1 MLPWVLTAPPF
12 SLHSAPRRS
21 AIDLISLPPAA
32 GGADLAGE
40 VRNYFSFMN
49 IYFILGIFPR
59 FDPPPV
65 SPNHHNNTGSEGR
78 HSFCGAG
85 EFIRAF
91 SSLIETKLPMLVCWQ
106 QGGGKVQIRQAAGEV
121 SNYLSSQFTNTYF
134 ILWQLISI
142 YPRLCLTHPNSSRR
156 DQPCPNRRIILS
168 ALQRRLTSCQR

>member
-1 MLPWVLTAPPF
+1 MAWVPGDAC
-12 SLHSAPRRS
+12 RYE
-21 AIDLISLPPAA
+21 IDLISLPPAA

-106 QGGGKVQIRQAAGEV
+106 QGGGEGADSAGGGGGE
-121 SNYLSSQFTNTYF
+121 
-134 ILWQLISI
+134 
-142 YPRLCLTHPNSSRR
+142 
-156 DQPCPNRRIILS
+156 
-168 ALQRRLTSCQR
+168 